1 MSSSEV
7 LPSAGSPPG
16 APAAGQPRRWPRR
29 LLWSVLAVV
38 VALALVFF
46 AGGGWYFAGQIRSE
60 ALAVEPGTAL
70 PAYTDARVAGVAP
83 GLIRLRA
90 IGSQPALFKP
100 ELDGIAW
107 RGGIGHLG
115 ASVAVSGG
123 VVTRPLTVVS
133 GSAPRVG
140 QLAGLDTSYFLGDP
154 AAALGIPVQDVVVH
168 GPLGP
173 LPAWYFP
180 GRGSTFVIGVHG
192 RNSTRNSLLRIV
204 SIVHGMGF
212 PALDVTY
219 RNDLGVARDRSG
231 YLRYGETE
239 WRDLQAAVQWAL
251 AHGARHVVLAG
262 LSMGGGIVAAFLEHS
277 PLAPK
282 VTRVVLDA
290 PMLDLRA
297 TVAYGAS
304 QRSLPVTGGSIPA
317 PLVWTAETIAS
328 GRFGVELGSHRL
340 PRRRLLA
347 EGARAG
353 LPRHR
358 RHHGAD
364 LDQHQAE
371 AAQAVARHPRAVPRR
386 GPRRVVEHRPGTV
399 HVAAG
404 VVPVPGGALTGRR
417 RLGVSRLAGPA
428 CGSPRR

>member
-1 MSSSEV
+1 MSSSGA
-7 LPSAGSPPG
+7 LQPPG
-16 APAAGQPRRWPRR
+16 STEPAARGSGAGVPATRRPRRWWRR
-29 LLWSVLAVV
+29 LLWSVLAAV

-46 AGGGWYFAGQIRSE
+46 AGGGWYFAGQIQSG

-70 PAYTDARVAGVAP
+70 PAYTDVRVVGVAP
-83 GLIRLRA
+83 GLVRLRA
-90 IGSQPALFKP
+90 IGGQPALFKP
-100 ELDGIAW
+100 MLYGIAW
-107 RGGIGHLG
+107 AGGFGHLG
-115 ASVAVSGG
+115 ASAATSGG

-154 AAALGIPVQDVVVH
+154 STALGIPMRTVVVP

-192 RNSTRNSLLRIV
+192 RNSTRGSLLRVV
-204 SIVHGMGF
+204 SIVHQLGF

-239 WRDLQAAVQWAL
+239 WRDLDAAVRWAL
-251 AHGARHVVLAG
+251 AHGGRHVILAG

-277 PLAPK
+277 SLAPK
-282 VTRVVLDA
+282 VTRMVLDA
-290 PMLDLRA
+290 PMLDLQA

-328 GRFGVELGSHRL
+328 GRFGVDWSATDYLSDVSWLKVPTLVIHGTGDTTVPISTSIRL
-340 PRRRLLA
+340 KQLKPSLVTLA
-347 EGARAG
+347 RFPRAG
-353 LPRHR
+353 HVESWNIDRARYTSL
-358 RHHGAD
+358 
-364 LDQHQAE
+364 LDSFLSPVASPQA
-371 AAQAVARHPRAVPRR
+371 P
-386 GPRRVVEHRPGTV
+386 
-399 HVAAG
+399 
-404 VVPVPGGALTGRR
+404 
-417 RLGVSRLAGPA
+417 
-428 CGSPRR
+428 